1 MRCGGFARCKHVARF
16 GGALVLRAR
25 CQRHLP
31 GLRLRRLS
39 RLGLPCLG
47 LRCQPCLGLRCQ
59 PCLGLRCQPYL
70 RLRSTQ
76 LGYNLIGRTAVIAVV
91 ILPCGSGHA
100 ALWGGNN
107 GNHA

>member
-16 GGALVLRAR
+16 GGALVLCACR
-25 CQRHLP
+25 QRHLP
-31 GLRLRRLS
+31 GLRLPCLGLTC
-39 RLGLPCLG
+39 LGLPCLG
-47 LRCQPCLGLRCQ
+47 LPR
-59 PCLGLRCQPYL
+59 LGLRCQPYL